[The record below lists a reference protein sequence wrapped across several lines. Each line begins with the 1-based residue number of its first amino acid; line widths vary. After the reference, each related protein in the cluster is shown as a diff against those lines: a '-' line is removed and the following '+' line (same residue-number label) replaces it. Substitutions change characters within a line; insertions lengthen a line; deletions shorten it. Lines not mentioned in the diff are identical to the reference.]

1 MKFSNTTLL
10 AIILCTIIFG
20 MLGRTVVEGLENQ
33 RTKDRDSHEDQ
44 RDYDPEIRRH
54 PLSKGIGK
62 HQIPQGEEDKYI
74 LKSQIVPPV
83 CPACPQ
89 NTACSREKECPAC
102 PSCARCPEP
111 AFDCKKVPNY
121 QSNNEQYLPK
131 PMLNSFSSF

>member
-1 MKFSNTTLL
+1 MYNIIMKFSNTTLL

-33 RTKDRDSHEDQ
+33 HNKDQEGRHHHLPRGITRD
-44 RDYDPEIRRH
+44 
-54 PLSKGIGK
+54 K
-62 HQIPQGEEDKYI
+62 IPRGEEDKYI
-74 LKSQIVPPV
+74 LKSEIVPPV

-89 NTACSREKECPAC
+89 SAACPREKKCQPCPPC
-102 PSCARCPEP
+102 GRCPEP
-111 AFDCKKVPNY
+111 SFECKKVPNY